1 MSQITVTGQ
10 ISSIDTATNLTTQG
24 STSSP
29 TRIVPSGVS
38 VIRRII
44 VGTCADFSAS
54 GSATYLLTLSGI
66 GIPGGPHNIIVGAQG
81 GVLPQS
87 GADASSAIPQRLVLD
102 GLNLGVRTGAQ
113 IDFQAEM
120 MGVDVGTV
128 TMIVSVFFA

>member
-10 ISSIDTATNLTTQG
+10 ITAVDTATNLTAQG

-44 VGTCADFSAS
+44 VGTCADFAAS

-66 GIPGGPHNIIVGAQG
+66 GVPGGPHNIIVGAQG

-87 GADASSAIPQRLVLD
+87 GADASSPVPQRLVLD
-102 GLNLGVRTGAQ
+102 GLNMTVRTGAQ
-113 IDFQAEM
+113 IDIQAEQ

-128 TMIVSVFFA
+128 DMIVSLFFA